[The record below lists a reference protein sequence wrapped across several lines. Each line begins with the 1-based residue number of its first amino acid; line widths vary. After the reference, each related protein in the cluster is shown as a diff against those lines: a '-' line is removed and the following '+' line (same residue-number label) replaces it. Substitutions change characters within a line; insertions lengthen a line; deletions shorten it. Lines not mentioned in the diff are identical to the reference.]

1 LVVVANYTYTK
12 SNIKVNADDKTAVFG
27 AFSSIAS
34 DYFKDGSPLT
44 GQSDH
49 IVNFQFGIEDMDK
62 LSQMTFLLTYSSD
75 RVTSRG
81 INGTPAQPDVIERPG
96 FRLDLVAR
104 QGLKLAG
111 QEVDLKFEL
120 RNLTKTKYSEFQQ
133 SGDNRII
140 YNQYDP
146 GVSAS
151 IGLSFNF

>member
-1 LVVVANYTYTK
+1 
-12 SNIKVNADDKTAVFG
+12 
-27 AFSSIAS
+27 
-34 DYFKDGSPLT
+34 
-44 GQSDH
+44 
-49 IVNFQFGIEDMDK
+49 MDK

-81 INGTPAQPDVIERPG
+81 INCTHAQPDLIERPG